1 MGKTSIN
8 DYLRL
13 AKANTTVEREFEQ
26 FKKNIFLHTLKWEGV
41 KNISN
46 GGHLHNVKN
55 DDGGYTLWGIAFNKN
70 RDLFDNFDDFK
81 DTTYEEAAAIAY
93 IKYYRAIGAF
103 ILPESARLMY
113 FDIAYNMGNIRAIKI
128 MQSCAGVT
136 QDGLIGPVTRE
147 KMLHIT
153 EECLYTKRNSTYNQ
167 LVRANIKLSKFLKG
181 WLNRSLSI
189 FKA

>member
-26 FKKNIFLHTLKWEGV
+26 FKKNVFLHTLKWEGV

-46 GGHLHNVKN
+46 GGHLHNVSG
-55 DDGGYTLWGIAFNKN
+55 DGGGYTLWGIAYNKH
-70 RDLFDNFDDFK
+70 RDLFNSFDDFK

-113 FDIAYNMGNIRAIKI
+113 FDIAYNMGNVRAVKI
-128 MQSCAGVT
+128 MQSCAGVKP
-136 QDGLIGPVTRE
+136 DGLIGPVTRE
-147 KMLHIT
+147 RMLHIT

-167 LVRANIKLSKFLKG
+167 LVRVNRRLGKFLKG

-189 FKA
+189 FKS